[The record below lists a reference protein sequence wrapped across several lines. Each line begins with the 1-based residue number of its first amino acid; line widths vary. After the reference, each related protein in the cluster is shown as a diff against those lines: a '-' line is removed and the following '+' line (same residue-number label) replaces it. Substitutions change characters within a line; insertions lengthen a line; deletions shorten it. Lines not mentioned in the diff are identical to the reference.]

1 MKIGSRNQIAGCLG
15 CAGILA
21 ILTVMQIPRFMAE
34 STALK
39 AGEGSSTLRAMATAH
54 AAKPEIT
61 EFSFTQ
67 GQGGDAGWKALGL
80 PENAKYHDFDAWT
93 DSNGRLWMTAIGNL
107 DSDEPYDEWEWPG
120 PIASPVQLRSD
131 NTSNEWQEIYF
142 LYYDHGQ
149 LDRVRNPLWSH
160 EERMEIAR
168 RRSVFDTSL
177 RLRWAT
183 ERFADDQLKYRVEH
197 GTWDLTGASVTAHE
211 RFHFLVN
218 VTNGRE
224 MVGVAGFANIDGDS
238 CVDAWQV
245 RFPSRTAEHVKD
257 DVDDRGCTA
266 P

>member
-15 CAGILA
+15 CVGFLA
-21 ILTVMQIPRFMAE
+21 LATVMQIPKFMAE
-34 STALK
+34 QKSRR
-39 AGEGSSTLRAMATAH
+39 AGEGSATLRAMAVAH
-54 AAKPEIT
+54 AAKPEVT
-61 EFSFTQ
+61 AFSFTL
-67 GQGGDAGWKALGL
+67 GKGGDAGWKALGL
-80 PENAKYHDFDAWT
+80 PEDSKYHSYDAWT
-93 DSNGRLWMTAIGNL
+93 DPDGQLWMTAIGNIDGDPAL
-107 DSDEPYDEWEWPG
+107 DEWEWPG
-120 PIASPVQLRSD
+120 PVASPVQLRSD
-131 NTSNEWQEIYF
+131 RNDEWQDLYF
-142 LYYDHGQ
+142 HTYQHGQ
-149 LDRVRNPLWSH
+149 SGESPNPLWPR
-160 EERMEIAR
+160 EERMAIAR
-168 RRSVFDTSL
+168 RRAVFDTSL

-183 ERFADDQLKYRVEH
+183 EKFGDEQLRYRVEH
-197 GTWDLTGASVTAHE
+197 GAWDLTGASVTAHE